1 MKSSSHTHRSAS
13 SSTIRLASVLLA
25 WLTFTG
31 LTTAAVLPGA
41 MPKEWPAKVMIAG
54 FGMNE
59 AFGGAAGLADFRAQ
73 FGGYLDQI
81 ARLHPGAKL
90 VLLSPTALE
99 KGGQVLEVERRNRD
113 VAAYAQVIGEAAP

>member
-73 FGGYLDQI
+73 LCAYLDQI

-90 VLLSPTALE
+90 FLLSPTALE
-99 KGGQVLEVERRNRD
+99 RGGQVLEVERRNRD